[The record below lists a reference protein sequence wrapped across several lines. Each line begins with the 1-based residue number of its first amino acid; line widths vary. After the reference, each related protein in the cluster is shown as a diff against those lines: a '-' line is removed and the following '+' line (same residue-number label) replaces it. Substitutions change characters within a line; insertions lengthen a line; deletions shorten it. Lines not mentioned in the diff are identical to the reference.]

1 MGNIGSGATSYGKG
15 KERVNRRERS
25 LLSPLWTIDGGFLL
39 RSAAAASLLPPAT
52 VPPPP
57 LWLQLL
63 PILLWRNPLPA
74 DQHHIKPG
82 VPALMDLANDP
93 RRRATS
99 DDPAWKYGFWP
110 DLERKD
116 LLQCT
121 LCGKIV
127 HGGVRRLKQ
136 HFSGGSSDADK
147 CPEASME
154 IRIEMHNSLNTRKFK
169 AMERYIDE
177 EDEAELQRRRSVIYT
192 R

>member
-1 MGNIGSGATSYGKG
+1 M
-15 KERVNRRERS
+15 
-25 LLSPLWTIDGGFLL
+25 LLQQ
-39 RSAAAASLLPPAT
+39 R
-52 VPPPP
+52 
-57 LWLQLL
+57 
-63 PILLWRNPLPA
+63 
-74 DQHHIKPG
+74 G
-82 VPALMDLANDP
+82 VPALMDP

-99 DDPAWKYGFWP
+99 DDPVWKYGFWP

-127 HGGVRRLKQ
+127 HAGVRRLKQ
-136 HFSGGSSDADK
+136 HLSGGCSDADM

-154 IRIEMHNSLNTRKFK
+154 IRIEMRKTLNTRKFK

-177 EDEAELQRRRSVIYT
+177 KDEAEVQRRRSVIYT

>member
-1 MGNIGSGATSYGKG
+1 M
-15 KERVNRRERS
+15 
-25 LLSPLWTIDGGFLL
+25 
-39 RSAAAASLLPPAT
+39 
-52 VPPPP
+52 
-57 LWLQLL
+57 
-63 PILLWRNPLPA
+63 
-74 DQHHIKPG
+74 
-82 VPALMDLANDP
+82 DP

-127 HGGVRRLKQ
+127 HAGVRRLKQ
-136 HFSGGSSDADK
+136 HLSWGCSDADM

-177 EDEAELQRRRSVIYT
+177 DEAELQRRRSVIYT

>member
-1 MGNIGSGATSYGKG
+1 
-15 KERVNRRERS
+15 
-25 LLSPLWTIDGGFLL
+25 
-39 RSAAAASLLPPAT
+39 
-52 VPPPP
+52 
-57 LWLQLL
+57 
-63 PILLWRNPLPA
+63 
-74 DQHHIKPG
+74 
-82 VPALMDLANDP
+82 MDLANDP

-154 IRIEMHNSLNTRKFK
+154 IRIVMPNSLTLESLKLWSDILMRRMKLKFK
-169 AMERYIDE
+169 CAV
-177 EDEAELQRRRSVIYT
+177 LSYT
-192 R
+192 QDDLRPMLW